1 MLGEEIKRTTDESKK
16 LIKQIRR
23 HVTINKLVAC
33 MEEYLSGPIQ
43 KPTSKFLV

>member
-23 HVTINKLVAC
+23 YVTINKLVAC
-33 MEEYLSGPIQ
+33 MGEYLSGPIQ
-43 KPTSKFLV
+43 KPTSKFVA